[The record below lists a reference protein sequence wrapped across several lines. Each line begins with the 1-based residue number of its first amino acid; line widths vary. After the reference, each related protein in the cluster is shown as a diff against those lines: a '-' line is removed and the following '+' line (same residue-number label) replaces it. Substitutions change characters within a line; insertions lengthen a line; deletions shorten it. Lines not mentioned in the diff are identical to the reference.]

1 LSYNEKVNRNNAVL
15 ILLSQTGDG
24 GKKYIGEILMPVLRW
39 GSKKVTQKK
48 LAKSITGMDSLIL
61 RKVGKKMKQYQ
72 KLILGFCLGV
82 IVGLIAYYT
91 VPEKTYPWMKAVTD
105 VCTLTGA
112 IFLKM
117 IFMVVVPLLVSAL
130 MLGVYELGK
139 GRSLGKVAKRSLAF
153 TLLLSLIAV
162 FIAVGL
168 TNVMQPGVG
177 LQFDKEQLAKNQGV
191 VAIDKNMKAA
201 QAKPWTT
208 YITDLIP
215 QNPIDSAA
223 RAFGGEIIAVM
234 VFALM
239 FGYAL
244 SIIVKDDN
252 HPFVKVLE
260 AIFECSLKIID
271 WAMKLAPYG
280 IFAIVFNTTYRMGAG
295 FLANVA
301 YFVLV
306 VVLSLLIQ
314 QLVVYAACL
323 KIFAKTNPWQYFR
336 DCKEAYVYAFSTAS
350 SNATLPIALEVA
362 EKKLH
367 IPPKIARFVLT
378 CGASANQNG
387 SGLYE
392 GAVLLFLAQVFSVDL
407 TWGQQVVVVLT
418 AVLGGVGTAGVPGG
432 TLPIIAILCVN
443 VGVPVEGLGLIL
455 GVDRFLDMCRTT
467 INVSGDLVIAKLVS
481 AGFEDDIPETHDT
494 GINA

>member
-1 LSYNEKVNRNNAVL
+1 
-15 ILLSQTGDG
+15 
-24 GKKYIGEILMPVLRW
+24 
-39 GSKKVTQKK
+39 
-48 LAKSITGMDSLIL
+48 
-61 RKVGKKMKQYQ
+61 MKQYQ
-72 KLILGFCLGV
+72 KLLLGFILGV
-82 IVGLIAYYT
+82 IVGLIAYYNL
-91 VPEKTYPWMKAVTD
+91 PEKAFPFMTTFTEF
-105 VCTLTGA
+105 CTLAGA

-139 GRSLGKVAKRSLAF
+139 GRSLGKVAGKSLMY
-153 TLLLSLIAV
+153 TVVLSLIAV
-162 FIAVGL
+162 FIAIAI
-168 TNVMQPGVG
+168 TNVIQPGVG
-177 LQFDKEQLAKNQGV
+177 LQFDKEQLAKNQAV
-191 VAIDKNMKAA
+191 ISINKNMQLA

-215 QNPIDSAA
+215 QNPVDSAA

-244 SIIVKDDN
+244 SVCVKDEE
-252 HPFVKVLE
+252 HAFIKVLQ
-260 AIFECSLKIID
+260 AIFDCSLKIID
-271 WAMKLAPYG
+271 WAMQIAPYG
-280 IFAIVFNTTYRMGAG
+280 IFAIVFNTTYRMGAS
-295 FLANVA
+295 FLGNVA
-301 YFVLV
+301 LFAGV

-314 QLVVYAACL
+314 QFITYSIFL
-323 KIFAKTNPWQYFR
+323 KFFAKTNPWKFFAGCR
-336 DCKEAYVYAFSTAS
+336 EAYVYAFSTAS

-362 EKKLH
+362 EKSLKL
-367 IPPKIARFVLT
+367 PSKVSRFVLT

-392 GAVLLFLAQVFSVDL
+392 GAVLLFLAQVYGIDL
-407 TWGQQVVVVLT
+407 TISQQVVVVLT

-467 INVSGDLVIAKLVS
+467 LNVSGDLVIAKLVS
-481 AGFEDDIPETHDT
+481 TGLTDEQLADAHDST
-494 GINA
+494 PNINA

>member
-1 LSYNEKVNRNNAVL
+1 
-15 ILLSQTGDG
+15 
-24 GKKYIGEILMPVLRW
+24 
-39 GSKKVTQKK
+39 
-48 LAKSITGMDSLIL
+48 
-61 RKVGKKMKQYQ
+61 
-72 KLILGFCLGV
+72 
-82 IVGLIAYYT
+82 
-91 VPEKTYPWMKAVTD
+91 
-105 VCTLTGA
+105 
-112 IFLKM
+112 
-117 IFMVVVPLLVSAL
+117 
-130 MLGVYELGK
+130 
-139 GRSLGKVAKRSLAF
+139 
-153 TLLLSLIAV
+153 
-162 FIAVGL
+162 
-168 TNVMQPGVG
+168 
-177 LQFDKEQLAKNQGV
+177 
-191 VAIDKNMKAA
+191 MKAA

-252 HPFVKVLE
+252 HPFVKMLE
-260 AIFECSLKIID
+260 AVFDCSLKIID
-271 WAMKLAPYG
+271 WAMQIAPYG

-314 QLVVYAACL
+314 QLVVYAPAL
-323 KIFAKTNPWQYFR
+323 KIFAKTNPWTYFKN
-336 DCKEAYVYAFSTAS
+336 CKEAYVYAFSTAS
-350 SNATLPIALEVA
+350 SNATLPIALDVA
-362 EKKLH
+362 ERKCN

-392 GAVLLFLAQVFSVDL
+392 GAVLLFLAQVFGVDL
-407 TWGQQVVVVLT
+407 TISQQVVVVLT

-481 AGFEDDIPETHDT
+481 AGFEDDVPESTDT
-494 GINA
+494 GVSA